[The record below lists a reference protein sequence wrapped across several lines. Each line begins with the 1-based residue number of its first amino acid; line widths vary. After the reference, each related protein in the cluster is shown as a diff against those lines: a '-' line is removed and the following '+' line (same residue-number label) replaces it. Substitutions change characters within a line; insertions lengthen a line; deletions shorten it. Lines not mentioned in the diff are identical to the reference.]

1 MVEAALVAAGTILAT
16 KAIEKTGEKLTEEV
30 IDAVLPSAKAWLA
43 TQGNDMKGTL
53 TALGDRVLG
62 RLPAGAN
69 PFDDPALL
77 AEIMADEE
85 RDPAVAEVV
94 DAIAALPMPALRIQK
109 GNIFN
114 DNATMKVDTLTQN
127 F

>member
-43 TQGNDMKGTL
+43 TQGDGMKARL

-62 RLPAGAN
+62 RLPDAAN
-69 PFDDPALL
+69 PFHDPVLL
-77 AEIMADEE
+77 AEIVADEV

-94 DAIAALPMPALRIQK
+94 DAIAAVPMPALRIQK
-109 GNIFN
+109 GNICN
-114 DNATMKVDTLTQN
+114 DNATMKIDTLTQN

>member
-1 MVEAALVAAGTILAT
+1 MVETALVAAGTILAT

-43 TQGNDMKGTL
+43 TQGDGVKERL
-53 TALGDRVLG
+53 AALGDRVLG
-62 RLPAGAN
+62 RLPEGAN
-69 PFDDPALL
+69 PFEDPVLL
-77 AEIMADEE
+77 AEIVAEE
-85 RDPAVAEVV
+85 ARDPAVADVV
-94 DAIAALPMPALRIQK
+94 DAIAALPVPALRLQK

-114 DNATMKVDTLTQN
+114 DNATMKVDTLNQY